1 MTRTAPV
8 GRTQGPVTAARPTPA
23 EAARRAAARRVLT
36 RGSWGRLPELTLV
49 SATGLLIV
57 AGADALSRWGYG
69 PRMEGM
75 FWVGL
80 LTFLVPITL
89 RLLMPRVGRNELL
102 GLVVVYGL
110 SLYLI
115 KYMQSPF
122 SFTYADEFVH
132 LFNTNQ
138 IISTGRL
145 YGLNTIL
152 PATPYYPGLAVATAG
167 LSQLLGLDGFG
178 AGLVV
183 TGLARLVMTVA
194 LFLFFE
200 RLTASARVAALSTL
214 LYAANPNY
222 MFWSVQFSYESLALP
237 LAMAVLAVLL
247 RREQGRAPAER
258 LGLTATALLLTG
270 AIVVTHHLTSYFL
283 VGVLTTWTL
292 LASLLRNQLYRGAT
306 AGAAWLGRTRW
317 GARVLKVARRAL
329 GRPASLPARRVDA
342 GDQPNGIALIA
353 TVITLVW
360 LFNVATL
367 TVAYLSPVFL
377 KAVTSVMGSLAGE
390 TSARELFQSDTGTVA
405 PLWERLAGIGSVVL
419 SLVGLPFGLREV
431 WRRRLYQPAMLLCA
445 GLAVAYFG
453 GVGLR
458 LIPEAWEIGNRS
470 GEFLFLGLAV
480 VLAYAHP
487 LAWLRGRWQR
497 LARPALTAAIV
508 LITMGGT
515 IAGWPPPLR
524 TALPNV
530 VQVGD
535 QEMRPAGW
543 TAAQWFLQNLGPDHI
558 VAAQEAPGRYM
569 FGFGQ
574 QYAFIT
580 HAFSIKSVFRA
591 YGLQAWQI
599 DALRAAQIEYVLMDR
614 RRVSNN
620 GMQGYFFEWL
630 PGTAPVDDVVLDP
643 AIYAKFDGLPEVS
656 RIFDAG
662 SLVIYDV
669 RALTNG
675 AR

>member
-1 MTRTAPV
+1 MTRTAPAR
-8 GRTQGPVTAARPTPA
+8 RTPPPLAGSRLQAA

-36 RGSWGRLPELTLV
+36 YGTWGRLPELTLI
-49 SATGLLIV
+49 SATGLLIIAV
-57 AGADALSRWGYG
+57 ADALSRWGYG
-69 PRMEGM
+69 PRMEGL
-75 FWVGL
+75 FWIGL
-80 LTFLVPITL
+80 LTILIPLTA
-89 RLLMPRVGRNELL
+89 RLLTPRVTRNELL
-102 GLVVVYGL
+102 GLALVYGL

-122 SFTYADEFVH
+122 GFTYADEFVH

-138 IISTGRL
+138 IYTTGRL
-145 YGLNTIL
+145 FGLNTIL
-152 PATPYYPGLAVATAG
+152 PATPYYPGLAAATAG
-167 LSQLLGLDGFG
+167 LMQLAGLNGFG

-183 TGLARLVMTVA
+183 IGLARLTMTLA

-200 RLTASARVAALSTL
+200 RLTRSARVAALSTV
-214 LYAANPNY
+214 LYAANANY

-237 LAMAVLAVLL
+237 LAVMVLALLL
-247 RREQGRAPAER
+247 RREQGRMSAER
-258 LGLTATALLLTG
+258 LGLTVVTLLLIGT
-270 AIVVTHHLTSYFL
+270 IIVTHHLTSYFL
-283 VGVLTTWTL
+283 VGVLTAWAL
-292 LASLLRNQLYRGAT
+292 LASPARDRLYRLVA
-306 AGAAWLGRTRW
+306 AGVVRLERTKW
-317 GARVLKVARRAL
+317 GAQALRLARRL
-329 GRPASLPARRVDA
+329 VGRPAGTETGLTS
-342 GDQPNGIALIA
+342 GNGPSGLALIA
-353 TVITLVW
+353 AVVTLLW

-367 TVAYLSPVFL
+367 TVSYLSPVFV
-377 KAVTSVMGSLAGE
+377 KALSSVAGSLSGE
-390 TSARELFQSDTGTVA
+390 TSARELFQSDTGVVA
-405 PLWERLAGIGSVVL
+405 PLWERAAGIGSVLV
-419 SLVGLPFGLREV
+419 SLAGLPLGLREV
-431 WRRRLYQPAMLLCA
+431 WRRRLYHPAMLLCA

-487 LAWLRGRWQR
+487 VQWLRGRARRW
-497 LARPALTAAIV
+497 ARPALVAVVA

-524 TALPNV
+524 TTLAGV
-530 VQVGD
+530 IRVGD
-535 QEMRPAGW
+535 EEVRPAGW
-543 TAAQWFLQNLGPDHI
+543 TAAHWFRLYVGPEHI

-569 FGFGQ
+569 FGEGQ

-591 YGLQAWQI
+591 YGLQAWQF
-599 DALRAAQIEYVLMDR
+599 DALRSAHIEYLVMDR

-620 GMQGYFFEWL
+620 GMQGYFFDWL
-630 PGTAPVDDVVLDP
+630 PDTAPVDDVILAP
-643 AIYAKFDGLPEVS
+643 EIYAKFDGLPEVS

-669 RALTNG
+669 RALTR
-675 AR
+675 AAQ